1 MSMEQKITTMDQDF
15 ALLTGTELTA
25 LRGISQKT
33 FDLGKGRRQAIS
45 YGEPV
50 HFISAGKFVDIDNRL
65 IPDEKNNVLRTTAN
79 AYETALARK
88 DDGKAI
94 GESQKLKMMG

>member
-1 MSMEQKITTMDQDF
+1 MEKILKTTTMNQDF
-15 ALLTGTELTA
+15 ALLKGQELIS

-50 HFISAGKFVDIDNRL
+50 HFSSAGKLIDIDNRL
-65 IPDEKNNVLRTTAN
+65 IR
-79 AYETALARK
+79 
-88 DDGKAI
+88 DDI
-94 GESQKLKMMG
+94 RIC

>member
-1 MSMEQKITTMDQDF
+1 MEKILKTTTMNQDF
-15 ALLTGTELTA
+15 ALLKGQELIS

-50 HFISAGKFVDIDNRL
+50 HFSSAGKLIDIDNRL
-65 IPDEKNNVLRTTAN
+65 KGRHRRYI
-79 AYETALARK
+79 
-88 DDGKAI
+88 
-94 GESQKLKMMG
+94 